1 MKTKGGI
8 IELAMKYRQIV
19 ILIVSSM
26 FLMGIYALVKM
37 PKQEFPVF
45 TVRQGVVI
53 AVYSGATSDEVEEQ
67 VTRPLENFIF
77 EFKEVK
83 KSKTHSLSR
92 DGMAMVFVE
101 LNDDVTK
108 KDEFWAK
115 FKHRAAT
122 FKSEL
127 PAGVIALITNDD
139 FGDTSAMLITIESK
153 DKTYRELEGY
163 LDELKSRLRHIDAV
177 SNLRTFGEQKEQIGV
192 YLDPAKLS
200 RYAIGNTTLAAKLLA
215 QGFTTMSGSVDNST
229 FVAPIHVSESYDCV
243 SDVANQ
249 IVFSDPQGNAI
260 RLKDVARVV
269 REYPDPSSYITNN
282 GTKCLVLSMEM
293 REGNNIVQMGKEVN
307 EVLEEYEKE
316 LPDDVSI
323 FRITDQSQVVGDSVA
338 TFLRELLIAIV
349 AVIIVVMLLMPLKVA
364 SVAASTIPI
373 TIALSLLV
381 FYLCG
386 VELNMVT
393 LAALIA
399 SLGMIVDN
407 TIVIIDCYME
417 KLDNGVDRWTAAIDS
432 AKEFF
437 KSIFSATLAISITF
451 FPFLFTASGMIGD
464 FVKSFPWAMTI
475 ILFLSL
481 LVAVLLI
488 PYMQYHFIL
497 RGFKRQDR
505 AVETKKR
512 RSFLDKLQSSYDKL
526 IVKCFAHPA
535 RTMGVGALSVV
546 LGVALFLLLPQRL
559 MPIAERNQFAV
570 EIYLPAGSALEQTV
584 AVADSLEAILQKDPR
599 VVSVASFKGDGS
611 PRFHTV
617 YAPQMPGTNYAQ
629 FIVNTT
635 GNKATEE
642 MIAEYKDKYLN
653 YFPNV
658 RTRFKQLENTP
669 AAYPIEIRVKGEN
682 RDSLL
687 LAADRVRAVMSRFD
701 ELSLVHDN
709 WNGQL
714 PGVSLRLKDDEMS
727 RLGLDKAQV
736 SAALA
741 MHLGNG
747 LPVTTVWDGDYPV
760 QVVLKDESVEEP
772 SYDDIAN
779 QYVSAWGGTVSVPVR
794 QIADVEPDWHSFQI
808 AHRNGIPYISVQSD
822 VKEGV
827 NTTSLTKQIVKAVEK
842 IDFPQGISYEIGG
855 SQESDDETM
864 GMIMSGLVVS
874 IIVIFFILLFHFRRI
889 NMALLILG
897 SISLCL
903 LGAALGMWIM
913 GLDMSV
919 TAVLGIV
926 SLMGIL
932 VRNGIIMLDYAD
944 ELRIKEGLSVREAA
958 LHSAKRRMRP
968 IFLTSAAASMG
979 VVPMILS
986 GSALWS
992 PMGTVVFFG
1001 TIVSMVLTVTILPVA
1016 YWLIFRR
1023 ADRKTVN
1030 Q

>member
-1 MKTKGGI
+1 M
-8 IELAMKYRQIV
+8 AMKYRQIV
-19 ILIVSSM
+19 ILIVSLM

-53 AVYSGATSDEVEEQ
+53 AVYPGATSDEVEEQ
-67 VTRPLENFIF
+67 VTRPLEDFIF

-127 PAGVIALITNDD
+127 PTGVIALITNDD
-139 FGDTSAMLITIESK
+139 FGDTSAILITIESK

-200 RYAIGNTTLAAKLLA
+200 RYAIGNTSLAAKLLA

-451 FPFLFTASGMIGD
+451 FPFLFTASGMIGE

-488 PYMQYHFIL
+488 PYMQYHFIR

-505 AVETKKR
+505 AVESKKR

-546 LGVALFLLLPQRL
+546 LGAALFLLLPQRL

-687 LAADRVRAVMSRFD
+687 LAADKVRTVMSRFD

-747 LPVTTVWDGDYPV
+747 LPVTKVWDGDYPV

-827 NTTSLTKQIVKAVEK
+827 NTTSLTKQIVKEVEK

-897 SISLCL
+897 SIALCL